1 MGRVLYVVRVMPA
14 DSDVDLEGLLR
25 RIAEGL
31 PEGVELRSHAK
42 ESMGFGI
49 ESLLLALSLPEEE
62 GITERVEDGIRSI
75 EGVGEVQVEGLT
87 RER

>member
-1 MGRVLYVVRVMPA
+1 MGRVLYIVRVMPT
-14 DSDVDLEGLLR
+14 DSDVDLEELLR
-25 RIAEGL
+25 RIKESL
-31 PEGVELRSHAK
+31 PEGVELRNHAR

-62 GITERVEDGIRSI
+62 GITERVEEGMRAVD
-75 EGVGEVQVEGLT
+75 GVGEVQVEGLT

>member
-1 MGRVLYVVRVMPA
+1 MGRGLYIVRVMPA
-14 DSDVDLEGLLR
+14 DSDVAVEELLKK
-25 RIAEGL
+25 IAESL
-31 PEGVELRSHAK
+31 PQGVELRDHAK

-49 ESLLLALSLPEEE
+49 ESLVLALSLPEEE
-62 GITERVEDGIRSI
+62 GITERVEEGIRSV

>member
-1 MGRVLYVVRVMPA
+1 MGRVLYIVRVMPA
-14 DSDVDLEGLLR
+14 DSDVAVEELLKK
-25 RIAEGL
+25 IAESL
-31 PEGVELRSHAK
+31 PQGVELRDYAK

-49 ESLLLALSLPEEE
+49 ESLVLALSLPEEE
-62 GITERVEDGIRSI
+62 GITEKVEEGIRSV

>member
-1 MGRVLYVVRVMPA
+1 MGRVLYIVRVMPT
-14 DSDVDLEGLLR
+14 DSDVDLEELLR
-25 RIAEGL
+25 KIKESL
-31 PEGVELRSHAK
+31 PEGVELRNHAW

-62 GITERVEDGIRSI
+62 GITERVEEGIRAVD
-75 EGVGEVQVEGLT
+75 GVGEVQVEGLT

>member
-1 MGRVLYVVRVMPA
+1 MRVMPA
-14 DSDVDLEGLLR
+14 DSDVDLEELRR
-25 RIAEGL
+25 RIAESL
-31 PEGVELRSHAK
+31 PEGVEMRSHAK

-62 GITERVEDGIRSI
+62 GITERVEERIRSV
-75 EGVGEVQVEGLT
+75 EGVGEIQVEGLT

>member
-1 MGRVLYVVRVMPA
+1 MGRVLYIVRVMPA
-14 DSDVDLEGLLR
+14 DSDVAVEELLKK
-25 RIAEGL
+25 IAESL
-31 PEGVELRSHAK
+31 PQGVELRDHAK

-49 ESLLLALSLPEEE
+49 ESLVLALSLPEEE
-62 GITERVEDGIRSI
+62 GITERVEEGIRSV

>member
-1 MGRVLYVVRVMPA
+1 MRVMPT
-14 DSDVDLEGLLR
+14 DSDVDLEELLR
-25 RIAEGL
+25 RIKESL
-31 PEGVELRSHAK
+31 PEGVELRNYAR

-62 GITERVEDGIRSI
+62 GITERVEGGIRAVD
-75 EGVGEVQVEGLT
+75 GVGEVQVEGLT